1 MSYIASNDNRL
12 YAGIEASYGQV
23 APEAGRRFP
32 AVRLTAR
39 QKSEVPLRK
48 DKTGTRTFFGAP
60 TGVRRSTSYDL
71 RTYVTAWTDQASEP
85 GYGPLVEAA
94 LGATPLIHAGGTIAS
109 ASSASRLQFSSAHG
123 LVSGQAVAIGGELRF
138 VTSIADDFTVDVNA
152 PFSAMPGAGTVA
164 TPTVT
169 YRPSR
174 TLKSASVFDFWSPTS
189 SVQRVLSGVAVDEF
203 GITVNADYHE
213 LNFSGPAADII
224 DSGTFEEGQGGLTG
238 FPEEIEDPSFD
249 YSIVPGHLGQI
260 WIGSAPDRFFTLTS
274 AKVRLRNNLELRNRE
289 FGSSLPR
296 AVVPGEREVT
306 ADFELYASD
315 DEQTQ
320 GLYQAARQGSA
331 IRAMF
336 QLGDQ
341 PGQLF
346 GAYMKSLV
354 PTMPEFDDNETRL
367 AWKFSGCRA
376 QGSGEDELVVAFG

>member
-1 MSYIASNDNRL
+1 MMSYIASNDNRL
-12 YAGIEASYGQV
+12 YAAIEASYGQV
-23 APEAGRRFP
+23 ASEAGRRFP

-39 QKSEVPLRK
+39 QKSEVPSRK

-60 TGVRRSTSYDL
+60 AGVRRTTTYDL
-71 RTYVTAWTDQASEP
+71 RTYLTSWMDQSSAP

-109 ASSASRLQFSSAHG
+109 ASESRLQFSAAHG

-138 VTSIADDFTVDVNA
+138 VTTIVDDLTVDVNA
-152 PFSAMPGAGTVA
+152 PFSLTPGSGTAA

-174 TLKSASVFDFWSPTS
+174 TLKSASVFDFWSPIS
-189 SVQRVLSGVAVDEF
+189 SVQRVISGVAVDQF
-203 GITVNADYHE
+203 GITINADYHE
-213 LNFSGPAADII
+213 LDFSGPAADII

-238 FPEEIEDPSFD
+238 FPEETEDTSFD

-260 WIGSAPDRFFTLTS
+260 WIGAGPDRFFTLTS

-306 ADFELYASD
+306 ADFELFASD
-315 DEQTQ
+315 DEQTHA
-320 GLYQAARQGSA
+320 LYEAARQGSA
-331 IRAMF
+331 VRAMF

-354 PTMPEFDDNETRL
+354 PTMPEFDDAETRL
-367 AWKFSGCRA
+367 LWKFSGCRA
-376 QGSGEDELVVAFG
+376 QGTGEDELVVAFG